1 MNLETLNDMWEKDS
15 QLDDEKLDHD
25 SLAIPKLHAKY
36 LRLYNNFTTL
46 RDQAELDVKRTY
58 RDRWEYYTGKSEKP
72 FPMKLIKTDVAI
84 YLEADQEYQKSVLKA
99 KYLNQ
104 MVESIKTILTSINN
118 RSFHIKNVL
127 SSPSSLKDMKSNVV
141 IQKKN
146 EVYLTVKL

>member
-15 QLDDEKLDHD
+15 PLDDEKLDHD

-36 LRLYNNFTTL
+36 LRLYNNFVTL
-46 RDQAELDVKRTY
+46 KDQAELEVKRTY

-104 MVESIKTILTSINN
+104 MVESIKTILSAINN
-118 RSFHIKNVL
+118 RSFHIKNAVEFAKF
-127 SSPSSLKDMKSNVV
+127 LKGYE
-141 IQKKN
+141 I
-146 EVYLTVKL
+146 

>member
-15 QLDDEKLDHD
+15 PLDDEKLDTD

-36 LRLYNNFTTL
+36 LRLYNSFVTL
-46 RDQAELDVKRTY
+46 KDQAELDVKRTH

-72 FPMKLIKTDVAI
+72 FPVKLIKTDVAI

-104 MVESIKTILTSINN
+104 MVESIKTILSAINN
-118 RSFHIKNVL
+118 RSFHIKNAVEFAKF
-127 SSPSSLKDMKSNVV
+127 LKGYE
-141 IQKKN
+141 I
-146 EVYLTVKL
+146 

>member
-15 QLDDEKLDHD
+15 QLNDEKLDHD

-36 LRLYNNFTTL
+36 LRLYNNLTTL

-104 MVESIKTILTSINN
+104 MVESIKTILSAINN
-118 RSFHIKNVL
+118 RSFHIKNAVEFAKF
-127 SSPSSLKDMKSNVV
+127 LKGYE
-141 IQKKN
+141 I
-146 EVYLTVKL
+146 

>member
-1 MNLETLNDMWEKDS
+1 MNLATLNDMWEKDS
-15 QLDDEKLDHD
+15 QLNDEKLDHD

-36 LRLYNNFTTL
+36 LRLYNNFITL

-104 MVESIKTILTSINN
+104 MVESIKTILSAINN
-118 RSFHIKNVL
+118 RSFHIKNAVEFAKF
-127 SSPSSLKDMKSNVV
+127 LKGYE
-141 IQKKN
+141 I
-146 EVYLTVKL
+146 

>member
-1 MNLETLNDMWEKDS
+1 MNLEALNDMWEKDS

-36 LRLYNNFTTL
+36 LRLYNNFVTL

-72 FPMKLIKTDVAI
+72 FPVKLIKTDVAI

-104 MVESIKTILTSINN
+104 MVESIKTILSAINN
-118 RSFHIKNVL
+118 RSFHIKNAVEFAKF
-127 SSPSSLKDMKSNVV
+127 LKGYE
-141 IQKKN
+141 I
-146 EVYLTVKL
+146 

>member
-1 MNLETLNDMWEKDS
+1 MNLETLNEMWAKDAP
-15 QLDDEKLDHD
+15 LDDEKLDND
-25 SLAIPKLHAKY
+25 SLSIPKLHAKY
-36 LRLYNNFTTL
+36 LRLYNNFVTL

-104 MVESIKTILTSINN
+104 MVEAIKTILSAINN
-118 RSFHIKNVL
+118 RSFHIKNAVEFAKF
-127 SSPSSLKDMKSNVV
+127 LKGY
-141 IQKKN
+141 
-146 EVYLTVKL
+146 EV

>member
-15 QLDDEKLDHD
+15 PLDDEKLDHD
-25 SLAIPKLHAKY
+25 SLSIPKLHAKY
-36 LRLYNNFTTL
+36 LRLYNNFVTL
-46 RDQAELDVKRTY
+46 RDQAELEVKRTY

-104 MVESIKTILTSINN
+104 MVEAIKTILSAINN
-118 RSFHIKNVL
+118 RSFHIKNAVEFAKF
-127 SSPSSLKDMKSNVV
+127 LKGYE
-141 IQKKN
+141 I
-146 EVYLTVKL
+146 

>member
-1 MNLETLNDMWEKDS
+1 MNLETLNEMWAKDAP
-15 QLDDEKLDHD
+15 LDDEKLDHD
-25 SLAIPKLHAKY
+25 SLSIPKLHAKY
-36 LRLYNNFTTL
+36 LRLYNNFATL

-104 MVESIKTILTSINN
+104 MVESIKTILSAINN
-118 RSFHIKNVL
+118 RSFHIKNAVEFAKF
-127 SSPSSLKDMKSNVV
+127 LKGYE
-141 IQKKN
+141 I
-146 EVYLTVKL
+146 

>member
-15 QLDDEKLDHD
+15 PLDDEKLDHD

-36 LRLYNNFTTL
+36 LRLYNNFVTL
-46 RDQAELDVKRTY
+46 RDQAELEVKRTY

-104 MVESIKTILTSINN
+104 MVESIKTILSVSYT
-118 RSFHIKNVL
+118 H
-127 SSPSSLKDMKSNVV
+127 
-141 IQKKN
+141 
-146 EVYLTVKL
+146 LTLPTILRV

>member
-15 QLDDEKLDHD
+15 QLNDEKLDHD

-36 LRLYNNFTTL
+36 LRLYNNFVTL

-72 FPMKLIKTDVAI
+72 FPVKLIKTDVAI

-99 KYLNQ
+99 QYLNQ
-104 MVESIKTILTSINN
+104 MVESIKTILSAINN
-118 RSFHIKNVL
+118 RSFHIKNAVEFAKF
-127 SSPSSLKDMKSNVV
+127 LKGYE
-141 IQKKN
+141 I
-146 EVYLTVKL
+146 

>member
-15 QLDDEKLDHD
+15 PLDDEKLDHD
-25 SLAIPKLHAKY
+25 SLPIPKLHAIY

-72 FPMKLIKTDVAI
+72 FPVKLIKTDVAI

-104 MVESIKTILTSINN
+104 MGEAIKTILSAINN
-118 RSFHIKNVL
+118 RAFHIKNAVEFAKF
-127 SSPSSLKDMKSNVV
+127 LKGYE
-141 IQKKN
+141 I
-146 EVYLTVKL
+146 

>member
-15 QLDDEKLDHD
+15 QLNDEKLDHD
-25 SLAIPKLHAKY
+25 SQAIPKLHAKY
-36 LRLYNNFTTL
+36 LRLYNNITTL

-72 FPMKLIKTDVAI
+72 FPVKLIKTDVAI

-104 MVESIKTILTSINN
+104 MVESIKTILSAINN
-118 RSFHIKNVL
+118 RSFHIKNAVEFAKF
-127 SSPSSLKDMKSNVV
+127 LKGYE
-141 IQKKN
+141 I
-146 EVYLTVKL
+146 

>member
-1 MNLETLNDMWEKDS
+1 MNLETLNEMWAKDAP
-15 QLDDEKLDHD
+15 LDDEKLDND
-25 SLAIPKLHAKY
+25 SLSIPKLHAKY
-36 LRLYNNFTTL
+36 LRLYNNFVTL

-104 MVESIKTILTSINN
+104 MVEAIKAILSAINN
-118 RSFHIKNVL
+118 RSFHIKNAVEFAKF
-127 SSPSSLKDMKSNVV
+127 LKGYE
-141 IQKKN
+141 I
-146 EVYLTVKL
+146 